1 LRVVQE
7 ALLNVGKHAHASRVE
22 VRLGRR
28 DGWLVLEVRDEG
40 VGFEANG
47 HIDRKGTGIGSMR
60 ERVELLGGTL
70 QLTGRPGIGTEV
82 EACIPLP
89 EVSG

>member
-1 LRVVQE
+1 M
-7 ALLNVGKHAHASRVE
+7 
-22 VRLGRR
+22 
-28 DGWLVLEVRDEG
+28 
-40 VGFEANG
+40 GFEANG

-82 EACIPLP
+82 EARIPLP